1 MKKLILLVI
10 ILITTLSANAETY
23 FYKTSAL
30 AIDILDGKGYNSWKP
45 CEVDITIDF
54 DAQQVVIYS
63 KETQVL
69 DIEYSSTTEY
79 KDYSVI
85 GCIVN
90 DTNYATCYLKIFVY
104 NNGDIYFK
112 MIYPYIVYK
121 YKVKRYDN

>member
-10 ILITTLSANAETY
+10 ILITTLSASAETFY
-23 FYKTSAL
+23 YKTT
-30 AIDILDGKGYNSWKP
+30 AIAMDFLDGKGYNPWKP

-90 DTNYATCYLKIFVY
+90 DTNYDRCYLKIFVY

-121 YKVKRYDN
+121 YKVKRYDL